1 MPKRNFPLPLLKLL
15 FLETDPHLTAVLEV
29 PSLRQLHPI
38 AGWQKCKMKGA
49 AGKPSPEEQ

>member
-49 AGKPSPEEQ
+49 AGKTYPEEQ